1 MNEDAIKLKGKF
13 RFELVGP
20 DGTIKRVEESEN
32 LVVTSGRNHVASRLV
47 GTAQAVMSHMAVGSS
62 GTAPALGD
70 TALGGELGRVAL
82 SGWSAST
89 NVATATASFGA
100 GVATGTLQEVGLF
113 NASASGTMLCRST
126 YSSIV
131 KGSADT
137 LNVTYTVTAS

>member
-20 DGTIKRVEESEN
+20 DGTIKQVEESEN
-32 LVVTSGRNHVASRLV
+32 LVVTTGRNHVASRLV

-82 SGWSAST
+82 SNWSSSG

-113 NASASGTMLCRST
+113 NASSAGTMLCRST

-131 KGSADT
+131 KGSSDT